1 MNMKI
6 EIWSD
11 IVCPFCFI
19 GKHRLEKSLEKF
31 PDIKFE
37 IIWKSFQ
44 LNPNQVTDSTKNN
57 IDYLTEVKGWSKQ
70 QAISA
75 TEHVCEMGKSCD
87 IHFDMEKSKVA
98 NSLNAHKILHL
109 AKKKNVQNEMKEKL
123 FQAHFTDGKNIDDP
137 DFLTELTSSLGIT
150 PIETKKSFSDPE
162 ILREIHQDFSE
173 AQAIGIRGVPYFVID
188 RKYAVSGAQEVAVFE
203 NVIQEILKERV

>member
-1 MNMKI
+1 MKI

-11 IVCPFCFI
+11 IVCPFCYV

-31 PDIKFE
+31 PELKLE

-75 TEHVCEMGKSCD
+75 TEHVCEMGKNCD

-98 NSLNAHKILHL
+98 NSLNAHKLLHL

-123 FQAHFTDGKNIDDP
+123 FQAHFTDGKNIDDIEM
-137 DFLTELTSSLGIT
+137 LIKLSETLGISR
-150 PIETKKSFSDPE
+150 EECMNAFNDSE
-162 ILREIHQDFSE
+162 ILKEIHQDFSE
-173 AQAIGIRGVPYFVID
+173 AQVIGIRGVPYFVFD
-188 RKYAVSGAQEVAVFE
+188 RKYAVSGAQEEAVFE
-203 NVIQEILKERV
+203 NVIQEILKEKV

>member
-1 MNMKI
+1 MKI

-19 GKHRLEKSLEKF
+19 GKHRLEKAMEKF
-31 PDIKFE
+31 PELKFE
-37 IIWKSFQ
+37 VIWKSFQ
-44 LNPNQVTDSTKNN
+44 LNPNQVSDVSKNN

-75 TEHVCEMGKSCD
+75 TERVCEMGKNCD

-98 NSLNAHKILHL
+98 NSLNAHKLLHL

-123 FQAHFTDGKNIDDP
+123 FQAHFTDGKNIDDV
-137 DFLTELTSSLGIT
+137 EMIIEISESLGISR
-150 PIETKKSFSDPE
+150 EECMHAFNDSE
-162 ILREIHQDFSE
+162 ILKEIHTDFSE
-173 AQAIGIRGVPYFVID
+173 AQAIGIRGVPYFVFD
-188 RKYAVSGAQEVAVFE
+188 RKYAVSGAQEEAVIE

>member
-1 MNMKI
+1 MKI

-31 PDIKFE
+31 PELKFE
-37 IIWKSFQ
+37 VIWKSFQ
-44 LNPNQVTDSTKNN
+44 LNPNQITDASKNN

-75 TEHVCEMGKSCD
+75 TEQVCEMGKNCD
-87 IHFDMEKSKVA
+87 INFEMEKSKVA
-98 NSLNAHKILHL
+98 NSLNAHKLLHL

-123 FQAHFTDGKNIDDP
+123 FQAHFTDGKNIDDIEM
-137 DFLTELTSSLGIT
+137 LVELSDTLGISR
-150 PIETKKSFSDPE
+150 EECMNAFNDSE
-162 ILREIHQDFSE
+162 ILKEIYSDFSE
-173 AQAIGIRGVPYFVID
+173 AQAIGIRGVPYFVFD
-188 RKYAVSGAQEVAVFE
+188 RKYAVSGAQEEAIFE
-203 NVIQEILKERV
+203 NVIQEILKDKV